1 MNTQVL
7 VRGLVTGFVGA
18 TVIAVFFFVTD
29 ILFATPLA
37 TPSFMAQALLD
48 APGAAGVP
56 AYTVL
61 HYTSFLVMGMATAW
75 ALHNLDVD
83 APILIGLALGGM
95 LFVFIFYGSVL
106 FNGIAVVDEVGW
118 PIALLGNLLAGLA
131 MVFTV
136 RQGSGR
142 RELWNDRLLAIPWIR
157 EGLLLGLTTSALVA
171 LWMLVVDAIVA
182 EPFFTAGALGSALVL
197 SARDM
202 TEVVINSS
210 TILGYT
216 LYHVIVFTS
225 IAMVVSY
232 GSSRVKELPS
242 VLIAGVLLFAVF
254 EAFTVGLIALVAA
267 YLLGST
273 AWWGLLGGNLV
284 ASAWIAWNISRR
296 HPEVSVLL
304 RRVEL
309 SSEAR

>member
-1 MNTQVL
+1 MNAQVL
-7 VRGLVTGFVGA
+7 ARGLVTGFVGA

-29 ILFATPLA
+29 LLFATPLA
-37 TPSFMAQALLD
+37 TPAFMAQVLLD

-61 HYTSFLVMGMATAW
+61 HYTSFLVMGMATSW
-75 ALHNLDVD
+75 ALDSLDVN
-83 APILIGLALGGM
+83 APVLIGLALGGM

-106 FNGIAVVDEVGW
+106 FNGLDVVDEVGW

-131 MVFTV
+131 MVFTA
-136 RQGSGR
+136 R
-142 RELWNDRLLAIPWIR
+142 RGAGKRDLWNDRLLAIPWVS

-171 LWMLVVDAIVA
+171 AWMLLVDVLVA

-202 TEVVINSS
+202 SEVVINGA

-216 LYHVIVFTS
+216 LYHVIVFTT
-225 IAMVVSY
+225 ITMIVSY
-232 GSSRVKELPS
+232 GSSRVRDLPS
-242 VLIAGVLLFAVF
+242 VLIAGILLFAVF

-273 AWWGLLGGNLV
+273 AWWGLLGGNLL
-284 ASAWIAWNISRR
+284 ASAWIVWHVARK